1 MVKIT
6 FIFLFL
12 AQLFLNYAYATTH
25 ESLFNT
31 SKIQPLIKAINSGQ
45 YPKIHSVII
54 DDKNNILFEQYFNGQ
69 SADQLHDTRSAFKSI
84 SRAPYS
90 LKNIRQRDLK
100 FSQTRQIFLG
110 LVILNQKNLTQYAGI
125 LDSPFGNL

>member
-1 MVKIT
+1 MIK
-6 FIFLFL
+6 FKFLTLLLSEFK
-12 AQLFLNYAYATTH
+12 QVYTQAT
-25 ESLFNT
+25 
-31 SKIQPLIKAINSGQ
+31 
-45 YPKIHSVII
+45 
-54 DDKNNILFEQYFNGQ
+54 
-69 SADQLHDTRSAFKSI
+69 

-125 LDSPFGNL
+125 LDSRFGNHFLIYMML